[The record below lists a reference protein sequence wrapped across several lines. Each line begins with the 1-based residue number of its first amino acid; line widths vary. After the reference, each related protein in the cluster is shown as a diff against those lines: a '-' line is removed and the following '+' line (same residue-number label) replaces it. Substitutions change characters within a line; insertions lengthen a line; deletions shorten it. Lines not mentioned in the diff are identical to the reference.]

1 MQKQWRSLTEW
12 SDSMNRVLCST
23 GALIGRPNGRDY
35 KLLTECV
42 LHLDCDRFEFM
53 MYSDW
58 YDKIDEIADF
68 LADFP
73 KPFPTFHIEKK
84 VGDLISRNEQGDT
97 EYALELFEK
106 NCILAQKI
114 GAEKL
119 VLHLWSGLDSDKD
132 MPHNIE
138 VYALLSEIADRYQ
151 LMLTVENV
159 VCNNSDPM
167 THLTE
172 LAKVYPDIRF
182 TFDTKMAEFHDQ
194 LDLLYASENRHIWE
208 RVAHRH
214 INDYRGGVKDWSCLK
229 TLHIGDGQIDF
240 ERLFSF
246 INDMNYSGDFTIE
259 STSFDK
265 SGIIDFDRMNQSIHR
280 VKEYLK

>member
-1 MQKQWRSLTEW
+1 
-12 SDSMNRVLCST
+12 MNRVLCST
-23 GALIGRPNGRDY
+23 GALIGRPNGRNY
-35 KLLTECV
+35 KLLTECAQR
-42 LHLDCDRFEFM
+42 LDCDGFEFM

-58 YDKIDEIADF
+58 YEKLDEIVE
-68 LADFP
+68 LLESFP
-73 KPFPTFHIEKK
+73 KSFPVFHIEKY

-97 EYALELFEK
+97 EKALALFEK
-106 NCILAQKI
+106 NCVFAQKT

-138 VYALLSEIADRYQ
+138 VYALLREIADRYQ

-159 VCNNSDPM
+159 VCNNFDPM
-167 THLTE
+167 THLVE
-172 LAKVYPDIRF
+172 LAEIYLDIRF
-182 TFDTKMAEFHDQ
+182 TFDTKMAEFHGQ
-194 LDLLYASENRHIWE
+194 LDLLYAKENRHIWE
-208 RVAHRH
+208 RIAHMH
-214 INDYRGGVKDWSCLK
+214 INDYKGGVKDWSCLK

-246 INDMNYSGDFTIE
+246 IKEMDYSGDFTIE

-265 SGIIDFDRMNQSIHR
+265 SGIIDFDRMNHSIR
-280 VKEYLK
+280 KVREFLFL